1 MDYKLTDFLPTTKKE
16 CELRGWDELDVILFS
31 GDAYVDHPSFGP
43 AILGRILEANGY
55 RVAIVP
61 QPDWHG
67 DFRDFK
73 KLGRPRLFF
82 GVSPGAMDSM
92 VNRYTANR
100 RMRSEDA
107 FSPDS
112 RHDMRP
118 DYPSIVYTQ
127 ILKKLYPDVPV
138 ALGGIEASLRR
149 ISHYDYW
156 KDELRKCILCDSGA
170 DLILYGMGERSIVE
184 LANALAEGK
193 TMDQIHEMPQVI
205 FYCKEKDIPGGFK
218 EDDIILHSHEEC
230 LHNKKGQAENVRH
243 LEEEAN
249 KMHAQRMI
257 QETDGKYVVVNPP
270 FPLMTTEELDAAFD
284 LPYTRLPHPKYKGKT
299 IPAYEMIKFSVNL
312 HRGCFGGCS
321 FCTISAH
328 QGKFVVCRSKE
339 SILKEVKKIIEMPD
353 FKGYLSDLGGP
364 SANMYGMHGKNQKAC
379 EVCKRPS
386 CVNPQICPNLNTD
399 HSKLLEIYHAVD
411 ALPGIKKSFIGSGV
425 RYDLLLHKSKD
436 EKVNQAAR
444 EYTRELITKHVSG
457 RLKVAPE
464 HTSPEVLKFMR
475 KPSFDLF
482 YEFKRIFDKIN
493 KEEGLN
499 QQIIPYFISSHP
511 GCHEEDMAEL
521 AVITKGLDFHLEQ
534 VQDFTPTPMTISTE
548 TWYTGYDPY
557 TLEPVFSAKTQ
568 KEKLAQR
575 MFFFWY
581 KPEERRA
588 IESELR
594 RIGRADLIDKLYDKK
609 SFGGNHGGGFKGKK
623 TNFDDKAIGST
634 YDNPGVGR
642 GAKGK
647 RGAGRNA
654 AEPNGGRGRG
664 RNAADRFAPKG
675 YGNVGC
681 YDEEKYLN
689 EGRPLNGKFS
699 KNGHAQQG
707 RGNNAPQGR
716 GNNTPQGRSNNANA
730 NIRDAVAAA
739 RAELRN
745 QKEQGAGFFKDKKKK
760 SFNPNFDTD
769 NHNRKNR
776 YNSGD
781 KNERGSGDKNE
792 RGSGDRNE
800 RGSGDRNERGSGRGR
815 GNQGRNEGRGRR
827 K

>member
-16 CELRGWDELDVILFS
+16 CDLRGWDELDVILFS
-31 GDAYVDHPSFGP
+31 GDAYVDHPSFGS

-127 ILKKLYPDVPV
+127 ILKKLFPDVPV

-184 LANALAEGK
+184 LANAFAEGK
-193 TMDQIHEMPQVI
+193 TMDEIHEMPQVA

-218 EDDIILHSHEEC
+218 DDDIILHSHEEC
-230 LHNKKGQAENVRH
+230 LYNKKGQAENVRH

-257 QETDGKYVVVNPP
+257 QEVDGKYVVVNPP

-339 SILKEVKKIIEMPD
+339 SILKEVKKIIAMPD

-594 RIGRADLIDKLYDKK
+594 RIGRSDLIAKLYDKRDMK
-609 SFGGNHGGGFKGKK
+609 SGHPSAR
-623 TNFDDKAIGST
+623 FDAKAIGST

-642 GAKGK
+642 GARGK
-647 RGAGRNA
+647 NRQGNSSYGPNSGRN
-654 AEPNGGRGRG
+654 G
-664 RNAADRFAPKG
+664 RNQSYQPKG

-681 YDEEKYLN
+681 YDEDKYLN
-689 EGRPLNGKFS
+689 NGKPLNARNRNDGSQRPLS
-699 KNGHAQQG
+699 P
-707 RGNNAPQGR
+707 R
-716 GNNTPQGRSNNANA
+716 
-730 NIRDAVAAA
+730 
-739 RAELRN
+739 ELAKSV
-745 QKEQGAGFFKDKKKK
+745 KEQLKAEKGSGFFKDKKKK
-760 SFNPNFDTD
+760 SFNPNFDEG
-769 NHNRKNR
+769 NHRRGDMSQHRGNGKQNHGNGR
-776 YNSGD
+776 NSGSF
-781 KNERGSGDKNE
+781 SGDN
-792 RGSGDRNE
+792 RNK
-800 RGSGDRNERGSGRGR
+800 GNSGRR
-815 GNQGRNEGRGRR
+815 GKR
-827 K
+827 